1 MQKCDINKLKNVS
14 ETFLKKKKKNE
25 KLSRNLDSVSYD
37 AHIPP
42 KIINKNFEKKY
53 SEYNEANCIVSMPV
67 KKNIQF
73 INQFNFQYSNRGG
86 RHR

>member
-1 MQKCDINKLKNVS
+1 MWYQQIKKRFRNFS
-14 ETFLKKKKKNE
+14 EKKKKNE

-53 SEYNEANCIVSMPV
+53 SEYYEANCIVSMPV